1 MAKLLHVHRLPPT
14 TTESELQRL
23 FEGVGR
29 VINCDVITGGS
40 THNSKVIGFVEME
53 TEQEARKAIDQ
64 FNGKELGGQVI
75 YVSERP

>member
-1 MAKLLHVHRLPPT
+1 MPKVLGIHRLPTCT
-14 TTESELQRL
+14 TDADLQKL

-53 TEQEARKAIDQ
+53 TEEDARRAVDQ
-64 FNGKELGGQVI
+64 LNGKELAGQTI

>member
-1 MAKLLHVHRLPPT
+1 
-14 TTESELQRL
+14 
-23 FEGVGR
+23 VGR